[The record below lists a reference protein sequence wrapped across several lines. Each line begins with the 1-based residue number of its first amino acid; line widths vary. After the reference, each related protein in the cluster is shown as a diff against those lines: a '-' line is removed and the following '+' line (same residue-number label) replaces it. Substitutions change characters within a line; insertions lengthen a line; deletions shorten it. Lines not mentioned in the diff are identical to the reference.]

1 MTPAK
6 LYVPHLLDL
15 CIFNLE
21 AEPRNSNAVHHVYF
35 DNLNSSNFA
44 GTASAKL
51 EKRLEAA

>member
-1 MTPAK
+1 LTPAK

-21 AEPRNSNAVHHVYF
+21 AEPRNSNAVHHVYL

-44 GTASAKL
+44 GTAKKL